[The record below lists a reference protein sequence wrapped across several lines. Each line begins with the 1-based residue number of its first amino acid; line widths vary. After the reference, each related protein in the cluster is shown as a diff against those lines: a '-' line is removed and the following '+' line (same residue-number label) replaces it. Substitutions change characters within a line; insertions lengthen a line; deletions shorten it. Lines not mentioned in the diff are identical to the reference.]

1 MGQTESKQVNF
12 SHALAVSASVGAL
25 YGVAEG
31 LLDLTV
37 QHYHA
42 AWIFPLAI
50 VTGTLCFLL
59 GGSLLAALCRLLPAG
74 WQARMFAAGLG
85 FALVYGLAPL
95 ASRQRLSHPVLFAL
109 TALGALLGAVSNRSW
124 FSAAVVR
131 VAKYGSVAALA
142 AWSIVLVF
150 TGSRTSHPR
159 RSPTAG
165 PNVLLVIL
173 DTVRADHLGS
183 YGYRRPTS
191 PVLDR
196 LAAHGVL
203 FETAISPSSWTLPAH
218 ASLLTGTY
226 PHTHRTDRVESELP
240 RQLPTVAEAFFQRGY
255 RTAAFSGNRYFF
267 TRRSGMGR
275 GYQSF
280 GDFFF
285 GFADAIV
292 QERLIAG
299 LNHRLMA
306 AGLVEDVWGRPWADQ
321 INRSLLRWLDRSA
334 GPFFVTVNYFD
345 AHDPYV
351 PPAPWRGRFS
361 SKPRPGGRLSIGTN
375 HLPHLAPEE
384 LQDELDAYDGAI
396 AYADHQLGQLL
407 DELERRGLLANTL
420 VVVTADHGELF
431 GEHGLVNHANALW
444 LPVIHVPLLFWW
456 PGHLPAGL
464 RIATPVSTTDVAATL
479 LHLAGLPAGLPG
491 EPLDALWEKP
501 GSRPE
506 RPLPL
511 SELAQLKIVPEFPD
525 WWGPLV
531 SVVSPQFQYIEDPRR
546 GPLLFDWKAD
556 PGELHNLSGNPAYAT
571 ALEQLQRL
579 AQTRAR
585 TAMPRA
591 ALQ

>member
-1 MGQTESKQVNF
+1 MKAAEPEKMNF
-12 SHALAVSASVGAL
+12 YHALAVSVSVGTI
-25 YGVAEG
+25 YGVVEA
-31 LLDLTV
+31 LLDVSV
-37 QHYHA
+37 QHYHT
-42 AWIFPLAI
+42 AWIFPLVIA
-50 VTGTLCFLL
+50 TGTLCFLL
-59 GGSLLAALCRLLPAG
+59 GGSLLAALCRLLPDS
-74 WQARMFAAGLG
+74 WQARVFAAGLG
-85 FALVYGLAPL
+85 FVVFYAVAPL
-95 ASRQRLSHPVLFAL
+95 ASRERLSHPVLFVLA
-109 TALGALLGAVSNRSW
+109 TVGALLGAVSSRAWLSGALVRAGKYVPI
-124 FSAAVVR
+124 AALTLWAV
-131 VAKYGSVAALA
+131 SMVAAGRSA
-142 AWSIVLVF
+142 TYS
-150 TGSRTSHPR
+150 GSPR
-159 RSPTAG
+159 AG
-165 PNVLLVIL
+165 SPNVLLVIL
-173 DTVRADHLGS
+173 DTVRADHLS
-183 YGYRRPTS
+183 SFGYSRPTS

-196 LAAHGVL
+196 LAAHGVV
-203 FETAISPSSWTLPAH
+203 FEAAISPSSWTLPAH

-226 PHTHRTDRVESELP
+226 PHTHRTDRINRELP
-240 RQLPTVAEAFFQRGY
+240 RRLPTVAEAFFQAGY

-275 GYQSF
+275 GFQRF

-285 GFADAIV
+285 NFADAV
-292 QERLIAG
+292 SQERLISA

-321 INRSLLRWLDRSA
+321 INRSLLRWLDHST
-334 GPFFVTVNYFD
+334 GPFFVTINYFD

-361 SKPRPGGRLSIGTN
+361 RKPRPRGRLSIGTN
-375 HLPHLAPEE
+375 HLPHLSPEQ

-396 AYADHQLGQLL
+396 AYADHQLGRLL
-407 DELERRGLLANTL
+407 DELDRRGLLGNTL
-420 VVVTADHGELF
+420 VVITADHGELF

-456 PGHLPAGL
+456 PGHLPAG
-464 RIATPVSTTDVAATL
+464 RRVATPVSTTDVAATL
-479 LHLAGLPAGLPG
+479 LHLAGLPRRLPG
-491 EPLDALWEKP
+491 EPLDSLWESP
-501 GSRPE
+501 TAQPQ

-531 SVVSPQFQYIEDPRR
+531 SIISPHLQYIEDPRQ

-579 AQTRAR
+579 AESRAGVAPR
-585 TAMPRA
+585 RA